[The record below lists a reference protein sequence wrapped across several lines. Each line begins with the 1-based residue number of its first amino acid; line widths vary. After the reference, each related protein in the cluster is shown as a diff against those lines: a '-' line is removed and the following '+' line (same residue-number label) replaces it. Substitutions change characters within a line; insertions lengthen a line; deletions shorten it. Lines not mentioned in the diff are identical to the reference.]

1 MKALLLLV
9 AGLGGL
15 IEAVAPRRVVALWT
29 RALYR
34 NAGEAEP
41 REWVYAAAKVEGT
54 LIAAGALVG
63 LFRLATA
70 DGDFPVDDSTAAD
83 EPESDPAIAGR
94 HGDDQAAAE

>member
-9 AGLGGL
+9 AGIGGL
-15 IEAVAPRRVVALWT
+15 LEAVAPRRAVALWT

-41 REWVYAAAKVEGT
+41 REWVYAVAKVEGT
-54 LIAAGALVG
+54 LVAAGALVG

-70 DGDFPVDDSTAAD
+70 DD
-83 EPESDPAIAGR
+83 EEESDADAPATTT
-94 HGDDQAAAE
+94 D

>member
-9 AGLGGL
+9 AGIGGL
-15 IEAVAPRRVVALWT
+15 LEAVAPRRAVALWT

-54 LIAAGALVG
+54 LVAAGALVG

-70 DGDFPVDDSTAAD
+70 DD
-83 EPESDPAIAGR
+83 EEESDDA
-94 HGDDQAAAE
+94 DAAATTAD

>member
-9 AGLGGL
+9 AGIGGL
-15 IEAVAPRRVVALWT
+15 LEAVAPRRAVALWT

-41 REWVYAAAKVEGT
+41 RKWVYAAAKAEGA
-54 LIAAGALVG
+54 LVAAGALVG

-70 DGDFPVDDSTAAD
+70 EDETADAEAPAVEETTANGRDGG
-83 EPESDPAIAGR
+83 E
-94 HGDDQAAAE
+94 

>member
-9 AGLGGL
+9 AGIGGL
-15 IEAVAPRRVVALWT
+15 IEAVAPRRAVALWT

-41 REWVYAAAKVEGT
+41 RDWVYAAAKAEGA
-54 LIAAGALVG
+54 LVAAGALVG

-70 DGDFPVDDSTAAD
+70 SDEESEAD
-83 EPESDPAIAGR
+83 EADATETPA
-94 HGDDQAAAE
+94 

>member
-54 LIAAGALVG
+54 LVAAGALVG

-70 DGDFPVDDSTAAD
+70 SDAPVAGDDAPVAGAAD
-83 EPESDPAIAGR
+83 VE
-94 HGDDQAAAE
+94 

>member
-9 AGLGGL
+9 AGIGGL
-15 IEAVAPRRVVALWT
+15 LEAVAPRRAVALWT

-41 REWVYAAAKVEGT
+41 REWVYAAAKAEGA
-54 LIAAGALVG
+54 LVAAGALVG

-70 DGDFPVDDSTAAD
+70 SDDPAAD
-83 EPESDPAIAGR
+83 AVPAT
-94 HGDDQAAAE
+94 DDADAE